1 MASGG
6 HNRKPLSVLKLE
18 GSYRSD
24 RHEGVGPKTGGE
36 PLRKPDGMG
45 EMAAALWD
53 RITVIRRAWL
63 CSSDAECLQA
73 LCECWELRCRSL
85 VLLNTDP
92 ADKNARIAFKDYQ
105 TLFNQLAARFGLTP
119 ADRARLGEGSDAHAQ
134 KDEIEEMLAG

>member
-1 MASGG
+1 MPRGG
-6 HNRKPLSVLKLE
+6 HNAKPDEVLKLH
-18 GSYRSD
+18 GTYDPYYHANR
-24 RHEGVGPKTGGE
+24 GPKTGGE

-45 EMAAALWD
+45 EIAGALWD

-63 CSSDAECLQA
+63 CSSDAESLQA

-85 VLLNTDP
+85 VTLTTDP
-92 ADKNARIAFKDYQ
+92 TDKNNRIAFKDYQ

-119 ADRARLGEGSDAHAQ
+119 ADRARLGEGSDAHGE